1 MAGHE
6 GWEMKPFVYLAG
18 QIEGQTYQGATD
30 WRRSAES
37 RLMDHGILALSPMR
51 GKHLLAAGISKD
63 YRDYADKGPFYTAKG
78 IMTRDYNDVARA
90 SALLVNLL
98 GLTNRTTGT
107 IMELA
112 WAWQLRIPAIVVME
126 RSGNPHDNH
135 PMLEE
140 TMPFRF
146 DNMDDAIAGVLSVL
160 GV

>member
-1 MAGHE
+1 
-6 GWEMKPFVYLAG
+6 MKHYVYLAG
-18 QIEGQTYQGATD
+18 PIEGQNYADAVG
-30 WRRSAES
+30 WRSMAALALE
-37 RLMDHGILALSPMR
+37 DHGIVALSPMR

-126 RSGNPHDNH
+126 RSGNPHDHH

-140 TMPFRF
+140 AMPFRF